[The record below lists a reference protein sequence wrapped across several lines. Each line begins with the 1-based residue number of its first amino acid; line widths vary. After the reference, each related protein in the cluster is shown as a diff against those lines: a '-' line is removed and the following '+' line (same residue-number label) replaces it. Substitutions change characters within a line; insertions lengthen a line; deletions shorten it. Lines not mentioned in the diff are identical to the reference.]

1 MKRAAAICTTVLC
14 AALSSGLWA
23 QEPPKRDK
31 HDDPRLNTPV
41 PFTLGDRDR
50 LHTVELK
57 LEALEKTV
65 DLRFDAMQK
74 QIDARFEA
82 IQRQTDA
89 RFEAVDKRLEL
100 IQGLLWTLI
109 GVMVALG
116 SG

>member
-1 MKRAAAICTTVLC
+1 MKRAATICTTVLC
-14 AALSSGLWA
+14 AMLSSGLWA

-31 HDDPRLNTPV
+31 YDDPRLNTPV

-82 IQRQTDA
+82 
-89 RFEAVDKRLEL
+89 VDKRLEL

-116 SG
+116 SGLFFQ